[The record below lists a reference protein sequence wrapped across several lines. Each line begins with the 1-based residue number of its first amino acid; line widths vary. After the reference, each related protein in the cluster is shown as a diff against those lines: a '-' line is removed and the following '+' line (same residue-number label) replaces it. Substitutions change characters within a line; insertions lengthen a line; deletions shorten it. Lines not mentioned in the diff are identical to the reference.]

1 MRQIINNLPPLLVS
15 QTCWLCA
22 NQQKIPVLPNS
33 SIPVRGDRRQHCQ
46 PLNSIRPLLIDNTHF
61 WAVYLHS
68 QQEPFSTIDLD
79 NARQANGEPV
89 HWCQSLIDYLTQKD
103 SLGYLEISSSGNGYH
118 ILCRGKAFDNGTKI
132 TKRLYYP
139 TGQKDKA
146 AGKIEIISANNLITF
161 TGDVVQSAS
170 EPLTNSSSVMDYLKK
185 TFPNQHTTVTTAKR
199 LYSNTELSRDEI
211 IDALQHIDPDC
222 HHDEWKQIGMAIH
235 HWCNGST
242 AGREIWRQWSTTGQQ
257 YDSNADKMINSAWK
271 SFKAQGITVA
281 SLIRKAKDNG
291 YQRTG
296 FVKPQKPEKHSCK
309 NNSVLK
315 KNTQLA
321 PAYDNVTAM
330 PNMISDGVNAL
341 VDRFNRLYVHTLM
354 SNKNVIM
361 RLEPHHK
368 HPQLHWVSMPIKE
381 FRDMLLHEDPVPIG
395 AEVSSTGK
403 SKLTYSKA
411 PQVWLT
417 SKNKNWVPGVTFYP
431 KVTDEFPP
439 LHDNRLN
446 LYRGFSVDPV
456 NCGDQDCALMLYMSH
471 LLNIVCQKNT
481 ETFNY
486 LLDWCAHMV
495 QKPSEKPQ
503 AAILMK
509 GGQGTGKN
517 TAIRPLLA
525 FMGVHGLY
533 IEKSRGIAGQFNSI
547 IENKILI
554 FADEAVF
561 RSREATLLLRA
572 LITEDEN
579 IIESKFANM
588 ISQKNY
594 SRIIM
599 ATNDDTAIQFANDER
614 RFLVLQL
621 SDSKKQDT
629 KYFAAL
635 KKCMDDQLPA
645 KLLYYLQHRDI
656 SNFLPMNVPKTTY
669 LTEEKIHNLK
679 PEQRFIYEALI
690 NGHFILNSGWP
701 AQINTIDM
709 HQWFRDWLDKHRH
722 SFAGDIAMKVGHN
735 ISKIG
740 GWKIR
745 QRAGQVRFYAYQFPL
760 LDVAR
765 KKFEKNILSGS
776 LVDWS
781 ESENPKTD

>member
-1 MRQIINNLPPLLVS
+1 MRQIIDNFPPLLVS

-22 NQQKIPVLPNS
+22 NQQKIPVLPHSN
-33 SIPVRGDRRQHCQ
+33 IPIRGDRSSHCQ
-46 PLNSIRPLLIDNTHF
+46 PMNLIRPLLLDNTHF

-68 QQEPFSTIDLD
+68 QQEPFTTIDLD
-79 NARQANGEPV
+79 NARRANGEPE
-89 HWCQSLIDYLTQKD
+89 HWCRLLLDYLTQTD
-103 SLGYLEISSSGNGYH
+103 TLGYIEISSSGNGYH
-118 ILCRGKAFDNGTKI
+118 ILCQGKALDNGSKI

-139 TGQKDKA
+139 TDQKDKS

-161 TGDVVQSAS
+161 TGDIIQPVSK
-170 EPLTNSSSVMDYLKK
+170 PLTDISVVLNYLKK
-185 TFPNQHTTVTTAKR
+185 TYPKQHATITPAQQFHSTTEISHDDLINA
-199 LYSNTELSRDEI
+199 LS
-211 IDALQHIDPDC
+211 HISPDC
-222 HHDEWKQIGMAIH
+222 HHDDWKQIGMAIH
-235 HWCNGST
+235 HWCNGS
-242 AGREIWRQWSTTGQQ
+242 ADGREIWRNWSATGQQ
-257 YDSNADKMINSAWK
+257 YDSNANKLINSAWK
-271 SFKAQGITVA
+271 SFKPNGITIA
-281 SLIRKAKDNG
+281 SLLRRAMDCG
-291 YQRTG
+291 YQLSKTGKPDQHSRKNRT
-296 FVKPQKPEKHSCK
+296 VP
-309 NNSVLK
+309 K
-315 KNTQLA
+315 KNIV
-321 PAYDNVTAM
+321 PRPVHDNVTAM
-330 PNMISDGVNAL
+330 PNLVSDGVNAL
-341 VDRFNRLYVHTLM
+341 VDRFNRLYVHTLTG
-354 SNKNVIM
+354 NKNVIM

-368 HPQLHWVSMPIKE
+368 HPQLHWVAMPIKE

-395 AEVSSTGK
+395 EEISASGK
-403 SKLTYSKA
+403 SKIIYQKA

-417 SKNKNWVPGVTFYP
+417 SKRKNWFPGVTFYP
-431 KVTDEFPP
+431 QLTDEFPP

-446 LYRGFSVDPV
+446 LYRGFAVKPL
-456 NCGDQDCALMLYMSH
+456 NGGDQDCSLMLYMSH

-503 AAILMK
+503 TAILLK

-588 ISQKNY
+588 TSYRNF
-594 SRIIM
+594 SRIVM
-599 ATNDDTAIQFANDER
+599 ATNDDTAIQFASDER

-621 SDSKKQDT
+621 ADSKKQDT
-629 KYFAAL
+629 GYFAKL
-635 KKCMDDQLPA
+635 KKGMEDQLPE
-645 KLLYYLQHRDI
+645 KLLHYFQHRDI
-656 SNFLPMNVPKTTY
+656 RNFVPMQVPKTAY

-679 PEQRFIYEALI
+679 PEQRFFYESLMD
-690 NGHFILNSGWP
+690 GQFTLNSGWP
-701 AQINTIDM
+701 VQVSTIDM
-709 HQWFRDWLDKHRH
+709 HQWFCDWLDKHKH
-722 SFAGDIAMKVGHN
+722 PFSGDIGMKIGRN
-735 ISKIG
+735 IIKIG
-740 GWKIR
+740 GKKTRQKIDSN
-745 QRAGQVRFYAYQFPL
+745 RFYLYQFPA

-765 KKFEKNILSGS
+765 KKFEKNILCGS
-776 LVDWS
+776 FIDWIGP
-781 ESENPKTD
+781 EKDL